1 MVWVSDNAALVI
13 MSFDNIGITVISRIK
28 HFIKFAKKNILNEM
42 IFRNIKEQDLRI
54 KTSSRQVILP

>member
-28 HFIKFAKKNILNEM
+28 HFIKFAKKNIRKM